1 MSEYKSGYM
10 VALLDVREE
19 FIYRAAHEDVT
30 YKMVI
35 HMMDEIIQDA
45 GSE

>member
-1 MSEYKSGYM
+1 MSDYASGYM

-30 YKMVI
+30 YKMVLN
-35 HMMDEIIQDA
+35 MVDEMIQDA